1 MIEPLNFKRK
11 IIIPFTEDAN
21 RVRHYINVYT
31 RLAMMKPELV
41 IMVLND
47 HHYIQM
53 PADRF
58 FGVNSDARTL

>member
-1 MIEPLNFKRK
+1 MIEELNFKRK

-21 RVRHYINVYT
+21 RVRHYINVYM

-41 IMVLND
+41 IMVLHD

-53 PADRF
+53 PVDRF